1 MAAALLSKLE
11 PMAMMED
18 KGTEKARLALDLL
31 EQRAADGG
39 SAFATEVMSAGMRI
53 LVMTMVLHPEPPMRQ
68 KSGAVLLAVVSRAPD
83 TEQLAIAAA
92 SSSLCAGL
100 LRALAEDARQAK
112 PESGEGAAVDPELGL
127 RRVAIRLLAETL
139 AKLPDTLDDPALVKA
154 LLCAVGSSDAEVRH
168 QGVTEACTIAADAR
182 LPRLAAICRSKDW
195 DAAATAKQLLSA
207 FADSEPLSGETT
219 VRRSVAGLML
229 ALREVTSLRDELA
242 WCGALDALAEDSVAE
257 EPLPGEIASQLRE
270 WLSEAPPP
278 PEKEEEE
285 EQ

>member
-100 LRALAEDARQAK
+100 LW
-112 PESGEGAAVDPELGL
+112 S
-127 RRVAIRLLAETL
+127 
-139 AKLPDTLDDPALVKA
+139 
-154 LLCAVGSSDAEVRH
+154 
-168 QGVTEACTIAADAR
+168 
-182 LPRLAAICRSKDW
+182 
-195 DAAATAKQLLSA
+195 
-207 FADSEPLSGETT
+207 T
-219 VRRSVAGLML
+219 VRWAMSL
-229 ALREVTSLRDELA
+229 A
-242 WCGALDALAEDSVAE
+242 
-257 EPLPGEIASQLRE
+257 Q
-270 WLSEAPPP
+270 
-278 PEKEEEE
+278 
-285 EQ
+285 